1 MILENKKIVINNLKI
16 KLEELIKKS
25 LIELHIDFNNILNV
39 TNDHYQFIN
48 FTEYMKIYE
57 DYKWNKIKEEYNQI
71 KKKVNID
78 KKLYSQII
86 KIYGIIN
93 NYYSI
98 EEFNN
103 KNDIIKKLY
112 IDTNSLKLEW
122 IKIKLLHNL
131 LINKRKNYV
140 KNSSFIK
147 IFITDTNILELTD
160 QLYKIYNNLKKL
172 KNNKN

>member
-16 KLEELIKKS
+16 KLEDLIKKS
-25 LIELHIDFNNILNV
+25 SIELPIDFNNILNV
-39 TNDHYQFIN
+39 MNDHYQFIN

-57 DYKWNKIKEEYNQI
+57 DYKWNKIKEEYNQF

-98 EEFNN
+98 DEFNI

-122 IKIKLLHNL
+122 EKIRLLHNL

-147 IFITDTNILELTD
+147 IFITNIEIIELTD
-160 QLYKIYNNLKKL
+160 QLYKIYNNIKKL
-172 KNNKN
+172 KN